1 MCLLLTE
8 KEMYFINVNTY
19 HLKVAADENAGNN
32 NTNNLEG
39 HL

>member
-19 HLKVAADENAGNN
+19 HLKVAADEKCW
-32 NTNNLEG
+32 
-39 HL
+39 